1 MSQPLYQIAAEY
13 LGVVAWLERHQE
25 ENGPLDQQVI
35 EDTLEGEQGDL
46 VDKLAAVLTYAENL
60 AAESDMVAEA
70 EARMKARKER
80 LMKAANNLRE
90 YALTHAV
97 KCNIL
102 EIRLPQLL
110 FKVQKNP
117 PSVGECDM
125 EILPTEYKRVI
136 PPVEESYAPDK
147 NAILKALSSGVQI
160 PGASLAPVKYRWK
173 VS

>member
-1 MSQPLYQIAAEY
+1 
-13 LGVVAWLERHQE
+13 
-25 ENGPLDQQVI
+25 
-35 EDTLEGEQGDL
+35 
-46 VDKLAAVLTYAENL
+46 
-60 AAESDMVAEA
+60 
-70 EARMKARKER
+70 MKARKER